1 MIADHAAIESLI
13 PHKGAMCL
21 LDGIEYHD
29 GQRIICSTHATS
41 LHIQPAAHKCRA
53 LVAARASNSPRRRW
67 PCTGGSSATAQARP
81 PTGLLLSARDCR
93 FNVRRIDDIEGPL
106 VIEAAQMGNND
117 ETRLYRFKVTAHD
130 VLLAEGRVTVMLTR
144 GAAP

>member
-29 GQRIICSTHATS
+29 GQRIICSTMQHRSTSNPLRTSAGLSS
-41 LHIQPAAHKCRA
+41 LHAIEFAAQA
-53 LVAARASNSPRRRW
+53 VAVH
-67 PCTGGSSATAQARP
+67 GGLLATAQARP
-81 PTGLLLSARDCR
+81 PAGLLLSARDCR

-106 VIEAAQMGNND
+106 VIEAAQVGNND
-117 ETRLYRFKVTAHD
+117 ETLVYMFKVTAHD
-130 VLLAEGRVTVMLTR
+130 VLLAEGRVTVLLKR